1 MKKFLF
7 VLNPISGGKKKDRLI
22 PLIYDFCKNNS
33 IHQTVFTTTG
43 NGNDKA
49 RLRELILENSLDAVI
64 AVGGDGTVNF
74 VGEIL
79 VTTGIPLGII
89 PMGSANGLAR
99 DLGIPEDPAA
109 ALDLIKNFHIHPI
122 DTLKVNGIHCFH
134 VTDFGFNANI
144 VRRFHK
150 SLLRGKISYGWYGI
164 QEFFSF
170 RPFAYTIKTDQFII
184 QGKAF
189 MITVTNANR
198 FGTNVNINPLG
209 EIDDGFF
216 EISIIKPFSKFKSF
230 EILYHLFSNSIHRS
244 NYNRVIRCK
253 FAEIHNLDKTSVH
266 IDGEPV
272 AFKEQIDIEIIP
284 KGLQIIMPKIRIH

>member
-1 MKKFLF
+1 
-7 VLNPISGGKKKDRLI
+7 
-22 PLIYDFCKNNS
+22 
-33 IHQTVFTTTG
+33 
-43 NGNDKA
+43 
-49 RLRELILENSLDAVI
+49 
-64 AVGGDGTVNF
+64 
-74 VGEIL
+74 
-79 VTTGIPLGII
+79 
-89 PMGSANGLAR
+89 
-99 DLGIPEDPAA
+99 
-109 ALDLIKNFHIHPI
+109 
-122 DTLKVNGIHCFH
+122 
-134 VTDFGFNANI
+134 
-144 VRRFHK
+144 
-150 SLLRGKISYGWYGI
+150 
-164 QEFFSF
+164 
-170 RPFAYTIKTDQFII
+170 
-184 QGKAF
+184 